1 MNRPDVLGSGTA
13 RVVGAGV
20 RSVRLREGVGHR
32 LGVDVQAIGLGDWFR
47 YATGGLQMLG
57 AVALLLPATARV
69 GAALIAL
76 TMVGAIAVHL
86 FVLPTGIG
94 GAAIPAVFLG
104 FTGRRGLAQTIR
116 RRSAAEPSV
125 SARLE
130 GTSTEG
136 RPELRRTL
144 EQAHSRAM
152 HRGLSAAWRLLLPLI
167 ALLSLPAVSSSCLQA
182 PPR

>member
-1 MNRPDVLGSGTA
+1 MNRPDVLGVVLRVSLALAFALFGYEKVWGTDW
-13 RVVGAGV
+13 VPMF
-20 RSVRLREGVGHR
+20 
-32 LGVDVQAIGLGDWFR
+32 QAIGLGDWFR

-104 FTGRRGLAQTIR
+104 FAVAAGWRK
-116 RRSAAEPSV
+116 RSDDQVP
-125 SARLE
+125 
-130 GTSTEG
+130 
-136 RPELRRTL
+136 
-144 EQAHSRAM
+144 
-152 HRGLSAAWRLLLPLI
+152 
-167 ALLSLPAVSSSCLQA
+167 LSL
-182 PPR
+182 R